1 LALALVLLLPSITT
15 VFILGEIS
23 MSMSSMNVNF
33 IYFIINNFIDI
44 SNAQHII
51 MLMRSVAETPKFIVD
66 YGVNFASKL
75 QEYKRLAT
83 ERRQVS

>member
-1 LALALVLLLPSITT
+1 LALALVLLLPSIAT
-15 VFILGEIS
+15 VFILGGIS
-23 MSMSSMNVNF
+23 MPMSSMSVS
-33 IYFIINNFIDI
+33 IIHFIINNFIDI

-66 YGVNFASKL
+66 YGANFASKL